1 MAVSSPSPTASGQ
14 PDAPEQKAVFEAL
27 AGKAASEVHGGGPM
41 PGSRFEQI
49 LVGSIA
55 LAALALCTYNVVVRY
70 FLPTLVLE
78 WSDEVQVYLVIWAI
92 FLSLGLVTAADRHV
106 KADLFVG
113 MFKAPTQR
121 RLLLLADVLGLGFS
135 IFLVVYGSLV
145 AWETYDFGD
154 VSITS
159 LRFPLW
165 IYAAALPVGGLL
177 MAVRYLM
184 RLTVMLR
191 EGV

>member
-1 MAVSSPSPTASGQ
+1 MVVPGSPSTAGGQ

-27 AGKAASEVHGGGPM
+27 AGKAAAEVHGNGPM
-41 PGSRFEQI
+41 PGSRFEQV

-55 LAALALCTYNVVVRY
+55 LAALALCTYNVIVRY
-70 FLPTLVLE
+70 FLPALVVE

-106 KADLFVG
+106 KADLFVS
-113 MFKAPTQR
+113 MFSAITQR

-135 IFLVVYGSLV
+135 IFLVIYGSLV
-145 AWETYDFGD
+145 TWETYDFGD

-184 RLTVMLR
+184 RLAGLLR
-191 EGV
+191 KGA

>member
-1 MAVSSPSPTASGQ
+1 MGVSGPSSTASGQ
-14 PDAPEQKAVFEAL
+14 PEAPGPKAVLGAL
-27 AGKAASEVHGGGPM
+27 AGKAASEVHGSGPM
-41 PGSRFEQI
+41 PGSRFEQV

-70 FLPTLVLE
+70 FQPALVVE
-78 WSDEVQVYLVIWAI
+78 WGDEVQVYLVIWAI
-92 FLSLGLVTAADRHV
+92 FLALGLVCAADRHV

-113 MFKAPTQR
+113 MFKVPVQR

-135 IFLVVYGSLV
+135 IFLVIYGSLV
-145 AWETYDFGD
+145 TWETYDYGD

-184 RLTVMLR
+184 RLVGLLR
-191 EGV
+191 KGP

>member
-1 MAVSSPSPTASGQ
+1 MAVSSPSSSENGQSGAPQ
-14 PDAPEQKAVFEAL
+14 PNAVVEAL
-27 AGKAASEVHGGGPM
+27 AGKAASEVHGNGPM
-41 PGSRFEQI
+41 PGSRIEQI

-70 FLPTLVLE
+70 FLPALVVE
-78 WSDEVQVYLVIWAI
+78 WGDEVQVYLVIWAI

-184 RLTVMLR
+184 RLVLLLR
-191 EGV
+191 KGA